1 MRKLR
6 EDLESCVGHGHHADI
21 RINRAEWIIFRR
33 RFVRSGDGIKKRR
46 FPYVRQ
52 SDNSCAE
59 HEVRTLPRAEKNR
72 NFGACRK
79 TGLPACAP
87 SGHAVRWAHRLKVC
101 VPGQSRISGQRDLN
115 PRPVAAA
122 TVLQIQHGKFV
133 AASPRLEIALSSH
146 GFGPS
151 RETFLFH
158 EKPWDSV
165 AHRLA
170 MTVLMPT

>member
-1 MRKLR
+1 MP
-6 EDLESCVGHGHHADI
+6 V
-21 RINRAEWIIFRR
+21 
-33 RFVRSGDGIKKRR
+33 RF
-46 FPYVRQ
+46 
-52 SDNSCAE
+52 
-59 HEVRTLPRAEKNR
+59 L
-72 NFGACRK
+72 
-79 TGLPACAP
+79 P
-87 SGHAVRWAHRLKVC
+87 SGR
-101 VPGQSRISGQRDLN
+101 RDLN

-165 AHRLA
+165 ARGPWNDLHYADVSDRQGPDMNQHSIGPFSCSEGHKHETCLSGF
-170 MTVLMPT
+170 